1 MPLANSSWP
10 STNATL
16 PSSEPSI
23 PTMAYTSSAFFNGFD
38 AESGGSNN
46 GVSAESLSDFRLLL
60 QLLACVFV
68 GAVLFMA
75 SVTIVLI
82 FTVKRLQLLI
92 SVMRTET
99 RTEGV
104 RAGLLEAD
112 ASVEEGCATAASGDQ
127 RNGGG
132 ARAPPKNKSTRKKF
146 TDTNN
151 TSCAIHE
158 VDEEEDH
165 RL

>member
-1 MPLANSSWP
+1 MPLANNSWP
-10 STNATL
+10 PLEFNATL
-16 PSSEPSI
+16 PSPVVPSS
-23 PTMAYTSSAFFNGFD
+23 PSAHVHEFD
-38 AESGGSNN
+38 AASN
-46 GVSAESLSDFRLLL
+46 GVSAESLSDFKLLL

-92 SVMRTET
+92 GVMRTET

-112 ASVEEGCATAASGDQ
+112 AAVLEDGRAAAVSGDQ
-127 RNGGG
+127 KNGGG
-132 ARAPPKNKSTRKKF
+132 ARAPKNKSSRKKF
-146 TDTNN
+146 TDTDN
-151 TSCAIHE
+151 TSCGIAE

>member
-1 MPLANSSWP
+1 MPLANNSWP
-10 STNATL
+10 PLEFNATL
-16 PSSEPSI
+16 PSPVVPSS
-23 PTMAYTSSAFFNGFD
+23 PSAHVHEFD
-38 AESGGSNN
+38 AASNSNN
-46 GVSAESLSDFRLLL
+46 GVSAESLSDFKLLL

-92 SVMRTET
+92 GVMRTET

-112 ASVEEGCATAASGDQ
+112 AVSGDQ
-127 RNGGG
+127 KNGGG
-132 ARAPPKNKSTRKKF
+132 ARGAPKNKTSRKKF
-146 TDTNN
+146 TDTDN
-151 TSCAIHE
+151 TSCGIAE

>member
-1 MPLANSSWP
+1 
-10 STNATL
+10 
-16 PSSEPSI
+16 
-23 PTMAYTSSAFFNGFD
+23 MAYTSSPFFHGFD
-38 AESGGSNN
+38 AESNSVFVG
-46 GVSAESLSDFRLLL
+46 AESLSDFKLVL

-75 SVTIVLI
+75 SVTVVLI

-92 SVMRTET
+92 GVMRTET

-112 ASVEEGCATAASGDQ
+112 AALEDGPATAASGDQ
-127 RNGGG
+127 KNGGG
-132 ARAPPKNKSTRKKF
+132 ARAPPKNKSRKKF
-146 TDTNN
+146 TDTDN
-151 TSCAIHE
+151 TSCAIAE

>member
-1 MPLANSSWP
+1 VLCRRRMPLENTSWP
-10 STNATL
+10 LLEFNAT
-16 PSSEPSI
+16 
-23 PTMAYTSSAFFNGFD
+23 PTTGSSSATVYYD
-38 AESGGSNN
+38 AEHGND
-46 GVSAESLSDFRLLL
+46 GVSAESLSDFKLLL

-68 GAVLFMA
+68 GAVLSMT

-92 SVMRTET
+92 GVMRTET

-127 RNGGG
+127 RNGAG
-132 ARAPPKNKSTRKKF
+132 ARPTPKNKSSRKKF

>member
-1 MPLANSSWP
+1 MCRRRMPLENTSWP
-10 STNATL
+10 LLEFNATPSPE
-16 PSSEPSI
+16 PSSA
-23 PTMAYTSSAFFNGFD
+23 TVYYD
-38 AESGGSNN
+38 AEHGND
-46 GVSAESLSDFRLLL
+46 GVSAESLSDFKLLL

-68 GAVLFMA
+68 GAVLSMT

-92 SVMRTET
+92 GVMRTET

-127 RNGGG
+127 RKNGAG
-132 ARAPPKNKSTRKKF
+132 ARPTPKNKSSRKKF

>member
-1 MPLANSSWP
+1 M
-10 STNATL
+10 
-16 PSSEPSI
+16 PSSPS
-23 PTMAYTSSAFFNGFD
+23 AHVYEFD
-38 AESGGSNN
+38 AASNSKN
-46 GVSAESLSDFRLLL
+46 GVSAESLSEFKLLL

-68 GAVLFMA
+68 GAVLSMT

-92 SVMRTET
+92 GVMRTET

-112 ASVEEGCATAASGDQ
+112 AALEDGRAAAASGDQ
-127 RNGGG
+127 KNGGG
-132 ARAPPKNKSTRKKF
+132 ARAAPKNKSSRKKF

>member
-10 STNATL
+10 TFNETPPALPNATG
-16 PSSEPSI
+16 
-23 PTMAYTSSAFFNGFD
+23 AFFHGFD
-38 AESGGSNN
+38 AESD

-68 GAVLFMA
+68 GTVLFMA

-92 SVMRTET
+92 GVMRTET

-104 RAGLLEAD
+104 RAGLLEAN
-112 ASVEEGCATAASGDQ
+112 ASVEEGGATAASGDQ

-132 ARAPPKNKSTRKKF
+132 ARPSPKNKSSRKKF